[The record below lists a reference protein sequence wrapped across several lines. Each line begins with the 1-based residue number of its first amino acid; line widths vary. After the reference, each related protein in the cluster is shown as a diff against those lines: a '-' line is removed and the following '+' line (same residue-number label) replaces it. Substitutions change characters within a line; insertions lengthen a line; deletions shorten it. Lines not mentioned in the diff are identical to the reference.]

1 MGKQQGGN
9 VSLCVS
15 VSVSGE
21 TGVREV
27 YACVITCETG
37 MDDDCVKKRKK
48 RGVFM
53 LTKVSHVDRMSALVR
68 HMSVICH
75 AANGR

>member
-53 LTKVSHVDRMSALVR
+53 LTKVLHVDRMSALVR